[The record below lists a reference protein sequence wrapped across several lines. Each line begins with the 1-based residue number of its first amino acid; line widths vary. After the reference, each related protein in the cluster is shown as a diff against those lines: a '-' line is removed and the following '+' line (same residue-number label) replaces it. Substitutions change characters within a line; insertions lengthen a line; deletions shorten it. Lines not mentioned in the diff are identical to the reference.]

1 MGTIYRLPYV
11 HPDIPL
17 LIINGVG
24 ILFAGIYIFLA
35 LKSSTGRKRVTIAV
49 VFPITLVFIGA
60 FSAGIFVGVQT
71 PDRRSVIVG
80 PACDVSGILTYV
92 STIPALLRAWR
103 TKNIENVSLFLTG
116 AGLAN
121 SITWLIYA
129 ILKFETFMMIQNG
142 IGFIVCCIQLTLYQK
157 IIAAATDLP
166 R

>member
-35 LKSSTGRKRVTIAV
+35 LKSSTGRKRVIIAWV
-49 VFPITLVFIGA
+49 LGILVFIAA
-60 FSAGIFVGVQT
+60 FSVGIFVGVDT
-71 PDRRSVIVG
+71 PDRRR
-80 PACDVSGILTYV
+80 
-92 STIPALLRAWR
+92 LRAWR

-142 IGFIVCCIQLTLYQK
+142 IGFIVCCIQLTLYRK
-157 IIAAATDLP
+157 IIAAGTDLP
-166 R
+166 LSTPR